1 VKLPEIL
8 KNACLHA
15 LPKVYIKNLLKS
27 LINVDTVVIWLSP
40 HLDLGVLM
48 RTYPNVADLALYCSS
63 LCCGSTAGK
72 KKKSLKE
79 KLEEEADKKG
89 KQQQVWGEVVEEEK
103 ADFWQ

>member
-1 VKLPEIL
+1 MNSRE
-8 KNACLHA
+8 
-15 LPKVYIKNLLKS
+15 
-27 LINVDTVVIWLSP
+27 
-40 HLDLGVLM
+40 
-48 RTYPNVADLALYCSS
+48 
-63 LCCGSTAGK
+63 TASR